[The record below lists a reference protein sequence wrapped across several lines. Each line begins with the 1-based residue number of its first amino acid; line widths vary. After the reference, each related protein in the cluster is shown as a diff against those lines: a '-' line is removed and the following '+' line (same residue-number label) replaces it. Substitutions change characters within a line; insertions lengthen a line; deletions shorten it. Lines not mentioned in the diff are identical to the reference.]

1 MSYTYQIAADVNVPT
16 DGSGTYLCTPDAYTI
31 EVHEMGLCSTNPI
44 QSQNWVKSANN
55 VVLWTK
61 GSGSALTADVA
72 PGKVIANP
80 PVVQQPPLG
89 SYNYS
94 YVLLKNEIIQ
104 KTKAE
109 FKDGT
114 FYSLSNKDAS
124 SSSTDYAAYTESLL
138 NLSDISGTWTPYIND
153 TDFATQGL
161 LLKSDK
167 ATTATDDTEVPY
179 ILGVFDKTANPIN
192 VARVVR
198 GSQRLSIKYLTTN
211 RVGIWCDNWAS
222 PGPDT
227 NFVFGSL
234 PFIFRVTIS

>member
-94 YVLLKNEIIQ
+94 YGCYEWI
-104 KTKAE
+104 
-109 FKDGT
+109 
-114 FYSLSNKDAS
+114 
-124 SSSTDYAAYTESLL
+124 
-138 NLSDISGTWTPYIND
+138 
-153 TDFATQGL
+153 
-161 LLKSDK
+161 
-167 ATTATDDTEVPY
+167 
-179 ILGVFDKTANPIN
+179 
-192 VARVVR
+192 
-198 GSQRLSIKYLTTN
+198 
-211 RVGIWCDNWAS
+211 
-222 PGPDT
+222 
-227 NFVFGSL
+227 
-234 PFIFRVTIS
+234 